1 MRTYEALWRKENPNQ
16 SKMQIRT
23 TERETTEEEEEEEEE
38 DAEQNARKLER
49 DNNNI
54 DRHKKSERREK

>member
-1 MRTYEALWRKENPNQ
+1 MRTYEVLWRKENPNQ

-23 TERETTEEEEEEEEE
+23 TERETTEEEEEEEE

-49 DNNNI
+49 ANNNI
-54 DRHKKSERREK
+54 DRQKKSEHREK

>member
-1 MRTYEALWRKENPNQ
+1 MSTYEPLWRKENPNQ

-23 TERETTEEEEEEEEE
+23 KERETTEEDEEE

-49 DNNNI
+49 DNNNF
-54 DRHKKSERREK
+54 DRQKKSEHREK